1 MRAALPVEG
10 RRQAALA
17 AVLVAGIAFA
27 SATLWR
33 RGVSANGVAWAVVQ
47 LVLGGVA
54 AYDLATRRIRN
65 FVTLPG
71 SLASIVLRAVFERGA
86 LIEVVVAGAAV
97 FLIFLALAF
106 FLHGGFGMGDVKL
119 AGMLGF
125 LLGAAVIP
133 ALLIGTFTGGLIG
146 AVLLAR
152 RRSRGTTIAYGP
164 YLAFG
169 AAIAVLAFDP
179 PSLV

>member
-1 MRAALPVEG
+1 MMALSGERRRAALAGVLLVGLAFAGATLG
-10 RRQAALA
+10 RR
-17 AVLVAGIAFA
+17 GF
-27 SATLWR
+27 SAD
-33 RGVSANGVAWAVVQ
+33 GVAWALVQ
-47 LVLGGVA
+47 VGLAGIA

-65 FVTLPG
+65 VVTLPA
-71 SLASIVLRAVFERGA
+71 SLAAVSLRAAFERGA
-86 LIEVVVAGAAV
+86 VLEVVVAGATV
-97 FLIFLALAF
+97 FLAFLALAF
-106 FLHGGFGMGDVKL
+106 VLHGGFGMGDAKL

-133 ALLIGTFTGGLIG
+133 ALLIGTLAGGLIG
-146 AVLLAR
+146 AALLAR
-152 RRSRGTTIAYGP
+152 HRSRGTTIAYGP